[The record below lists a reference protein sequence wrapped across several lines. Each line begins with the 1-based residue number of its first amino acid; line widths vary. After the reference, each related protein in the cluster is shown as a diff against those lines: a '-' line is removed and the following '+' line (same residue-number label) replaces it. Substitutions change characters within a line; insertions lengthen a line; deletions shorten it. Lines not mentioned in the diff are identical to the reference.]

1 MHEKRPTS
9 VLAYASYRNNLYYN
23 INTKSDVDSLT
34 KISRL
39 VSRTKKVDISVFQL
53 PFVLIKNHII
63 CISNDNLIKSP
74 TLCVAVEFIIDV
86 KFHKCYLQNQC
97 HYRQRKKFLFFSST
111 SALYSYYILLLY
123 IYKYIK

>member
-39 VSRTKKVDISVFQL
+39 VSRTKNVDMSVFQL
-53 PFVLIKNHII
+53 PFMLIKNHII
-63 CISNDNLIKSP
+63 CISNDKLIIQLDLYMRRDICSYVNNSECF
-74 TLCVAVEFIIDV
+74 LSRAELI
-86 KFHKCYLQNQC
+86 
-97 HYRQRKKFLFFSST
+97 RQLLFFDWQD
-111 SALYSYYILLLY
+111 
-123 IYKYIK
+123 